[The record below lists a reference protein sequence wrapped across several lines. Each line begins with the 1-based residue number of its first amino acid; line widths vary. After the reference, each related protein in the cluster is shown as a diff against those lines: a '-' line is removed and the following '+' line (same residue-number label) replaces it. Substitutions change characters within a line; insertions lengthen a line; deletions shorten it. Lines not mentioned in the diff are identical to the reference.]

1 MKTISLPSLL
11 PSKWCSLLHFIDVQ
25 VHGVVTVIFNLIN
38 GLFDPVLIPK
48 TTFFFFTYLP

>member
-1 MKTISLPSLL
+1 MKTISSPSLL

-25 VHGVVTVIFNLIN
+25 VHGVVAVIFNLIN